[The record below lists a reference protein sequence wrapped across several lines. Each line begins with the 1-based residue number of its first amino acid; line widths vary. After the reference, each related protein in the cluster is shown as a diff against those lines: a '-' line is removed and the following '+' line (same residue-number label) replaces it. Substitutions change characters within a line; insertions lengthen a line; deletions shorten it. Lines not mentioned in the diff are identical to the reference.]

1 MDNLKGIIFL
11 LESALN
17 SSKKQLM
24 SSKIVVDPNEIFPLI
39 EKLKEAIVQQ
49 ENYLDSSNDNQVNS
63 NNDLLQNDE
72 IVDAQKAVFKIRKE
86 ADNYADGVLARLQ
99 LLVTKLQKNM
109 IKVEKSISEGRKLI
123 EQHQMEQN
131 KGDHTHAS

>member
-24 SSKIVVDPNEIFPLI
+24 SNKIVVDPNEIFPLI

-49 ENYLDSSNDNQVNS
+49 ENHLDSSNDNQVNS